1 MLFTK
6 EKNNKTVTM
15 LCEKI
20 ENIPDELVDLAK
32 EISNRMLEISIGFF
46 LAAYGKVQKE
56 MN

>member
-1 MLFTK
+1 
-6 EKNNKTVTM
+6 M

-20 ENIPDELVDLAK
+20 ESIPDELVDLAK
-32 EISNRMLEISIGFF
+32 EISNRMLEIPIGCF

>member
-46 LAAYGKVQKE
+46 LAAYGKIQKE